1 MAAEEAEFTLVD
13 RIFTRIGINDRLALA
28 KSSFFIEMEDMNLM
42 AQYATEDSLCVVDEL
57 GRGTDAL
64 QGTAIASSFMEVLS
78 QLKCR
83 CVFVTHFHHLFL
95 FARNDPNISYNKVD
109 VILDENGDIVFT
121 YKLVPGVTESSFGI
135 SVAKIAGLSPD
146 ILSNAEKMSF

>member
-1 MAAEEAEFTLVD
+1 MV
-13 RIFTRIGINDRLALA
+13 
-28 KSSFFIEMEDMNLM
+28 
-42 AQYATEDSLCVVDEL
+42 QYATEDSLCVVDEL

-78 QLKCR
+78 ELKCR

-109 VILDENGDIVFT
+109 VILDEYGDIVFT
-121 YKLVPGVTESSFGI
+121 YKLVQGVTESSFGI
-135 SVAKIAGLSPD
+135 QVAKIAGLSPE
-146 ILSNAEKMSF
+146 ILHKAEEMSFNYERGMQGVYDETDRVYK